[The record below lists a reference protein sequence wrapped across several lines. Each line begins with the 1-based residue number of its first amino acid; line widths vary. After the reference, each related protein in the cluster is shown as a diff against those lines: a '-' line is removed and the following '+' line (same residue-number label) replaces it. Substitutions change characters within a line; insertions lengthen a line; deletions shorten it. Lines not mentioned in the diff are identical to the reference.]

1 MKMLKKLLLIC
12 NPKSGRGLSG
22 DRLLKML
29 QFYRAKGFLPAVY
42 LTEKGDDLTEAL
54 SMAEPDTF
62 LVVSGG
68 DGMINACANAMLK
81 KGPVLPFGYLP
92 AGTTNDFARSI
103 GIPTE
108 PEEALAASISEE
120 TVSLDAGRL
129 ENRYFMYVAGFGL
142 FTDVAYKTPQRTKN
156 AFGYLAYV
164 MNGIKSISELKT
176 LSVTAEVDGEPISG
190 EFILGLVTN
199 SMSVAGR
206 QSLVKSE
213 TRLDDGKFE
222 LLLIR
227 RPQKLSELNTLLESV
242 LYGSVQSPLIVY
254 RQGRDFRFT
263 GDPLSW
269 TLDGEFGGS
278 FSESRILVSGSL
290 RLRRGGLQS
299 TAQV

>member
-54 SMAEPDTF
+54 SMAEPGTF

-108 PEEALAASISEE
+108 PEEALVASISEE
-120 TVSLDAGRL
+120 TVPLDAGRL
-129 ENRYFMYVAGFGL
+129 EDRYFMYVAGFGL

-164 MNGIKSISELKT
+164 MNGIKSISELRP
-176 LSVTAEVDGEPISG
+176 LSVTVEVDGERITG

-199 SMSVAGR
+199 SMSVAGMK
-206 QSLVKSE
+206 SLVKNE

-242 LYGSVQSPLIVY
+242 LSGSVQSPLILY
-254 RQGRDFRFT
+254 RQGREFLFS
-263 GDPLSW
+263 GDELAW
-269 TLDGEFGGS
+269 TLDGEFGGA
-278 FSESRILVSGSL
+278 FSKSRILVSGSL

-299 TAQV
+299 TAQI